1 MKEKK
6 RRLMRRDNVK
16 CRVRLRIKKIPEII
30 TILFLA
36 SNPIDTPSLR
46 LDAKS
51 RAIQEVIRKSDY
63 RDTIRFE
70 NRGKC

>member
-6 RRLMRRDNVK
+6 RRLIRRDNVK

-30 TILFLA
+30 TALFLA

-46 LDAKS
+46 
-51 RAIQEVIRKSDY
+51 IRCEISGN
-63 RDTIRFE
+63 T
-70 NRGKC
+70 RGD

>member
-16 CRVRLRIKKIPEII
+16 CRVRLRIKKIPESI

>member
-30 TILFLA
+30 TALFLA